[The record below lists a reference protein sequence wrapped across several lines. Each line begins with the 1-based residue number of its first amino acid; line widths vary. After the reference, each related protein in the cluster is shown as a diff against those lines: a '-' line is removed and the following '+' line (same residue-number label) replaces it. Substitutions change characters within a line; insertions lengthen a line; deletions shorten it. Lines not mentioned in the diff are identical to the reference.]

1 MLNAKRKRIDVIS
14 IMTTPHMAESF
25 EGEDSFGHYYWNYH
39 IRQSSL
45 GLMLQRNLRAAR
57 YNRFVRRWQALLRQ
71 ILGAVRSARAL
82 RLA

>member
-14 IMTTPHMAESF
+14 VMTRESF
-25 EGEDSFGHYYWNYH
+25 MPNEDNFGLYWRINDYF
-39 IRQSSL
+39 QSLL
-45 GLMLQRNLRAAR
+45 GRMLQRNLRAAR

-71 ILGAVRSARAL
+71 ILGGVRTGRAL

>member
-1 MLNAKRKRIDVIS
+1 MLNAKRKRIDIIS
-14 IMTTPHMAESF
+14 VMTR
-25 EGEDSFGHYYWNYH
+25 DSFYPDEDNFGNYYWNYH
-39 IRQSSL
+39 IRQTGL

-71 ILGAVRSARAL
+71 ILGAVRSARAN

>member
-1 MLNAKRKRIDVIS
+1 MRNAKRKRIDVIS
-14 IMTTPHMAESF
+14 IMTPESF
-25 EGEDSFGHYYWNYH
+25 VPDEDSFGLYYWNYH